1 METQGVFAPET
12 AQAARQRYERLSTAA
27 QGVVREVT
35 RAMAFDTTEYDDRV
49 TPDVIESAQEA
60 IFASL
65 LEVHIGSQSE
75 FDSWQNTA
83 AVEIE
88 EIGSEHVD
96 NVVWH
101 APPFADTAVAATFQD
116 ETEAAVDTLRRQAF
130 GRLYADILRN
140 GDSE

>member
-1 METQGVFAPET
+1 MERQGVFAPET
-12 AQAARQRYERLSTAA
+12 TRAASERYERLSTAA

-35 RAMAFDTTEYDDRV
+35 RAMAFDTTEYDERV
-49 TPDVIESAQEA
+49 TADVIESAQEA
-60 IFASL
+60 LFASL
-65 LEVHIGSQSE
+65 LEVHIASRDE
-75 FDSWQNTA
+75 FDAWQRTA
-83 AVEIE
+83 DFEIE
-88 EIGSEHVD
+88 EMGSEHVD

-140 GDSE
+140 GEQS

>member
-1 METQGVFAPET
+1 MERQGVFAPET
-12 AQAARQRYERLSTAA
+12 AQAARERYENLTTAA
-27 QGVVREVT
+27 QGVVRDVS